1 MLYNLNTKF
10 ASIDYAIL
18 ASELETRPLGWPF
31 FFESAQAQTGP
42 EIGMA
47 FTFGVPV
54 KVAPGDHERRISGR
68 QTGLQISNEIARDDT

>member
-1 MLYNLNTKF
+1 
-10 ASIDYAIL
+10 
-18 ASELETRPLGWPF
+18 
-31 FFESAQAQTGP
+31 
-42 EIGMA
+42 MA